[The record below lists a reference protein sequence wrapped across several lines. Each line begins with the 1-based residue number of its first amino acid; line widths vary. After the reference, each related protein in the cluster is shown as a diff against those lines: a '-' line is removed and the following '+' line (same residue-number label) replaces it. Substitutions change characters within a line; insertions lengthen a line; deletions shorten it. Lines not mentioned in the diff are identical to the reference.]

1 MIQILLFYVTSCRN
15 LFQALKSTVHV
26 VISQR
31 SGMGKSLRVRR
42 MAELIG
48 RVNKSS
54 MPSYVCIPIHGPEVF
69 VRHILETM
77 EQCRQDPT
85 DPHPQLIHFNI
96 AQSVSYVI
104 KLCVNSNYIV

>member
-1 MIQILLFYVTSCRN
+1 
-15 LFQALKSTVHV
+15 
-26 VISQR
+26 
-31 SGMGKSLRVRR
+31 MGKSLRVRR

-48 RVNKSS
+48 RVNKSE
-54 MPSYVCIPIHGPEVF
+54 MPSYICIPIHGPEVY

-104 KLCVNSNYIV
+104 KLNVSSSLIRW